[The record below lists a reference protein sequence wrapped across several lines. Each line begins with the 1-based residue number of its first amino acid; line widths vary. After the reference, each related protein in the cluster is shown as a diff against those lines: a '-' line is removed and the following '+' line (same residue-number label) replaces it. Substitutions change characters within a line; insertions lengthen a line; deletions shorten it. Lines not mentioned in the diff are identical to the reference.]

1 MHNESI
7 WLNVPESRV
16 RVEESLEC
24 GVGRICEMHY
34 HDEIE
39 LLLIRKGAVSCVVDG
54 REYPAKAGEVLI
66 VNSRVPHYTLSRENG
81 SRYLLLQFRMGEY
94 REDAFLSDLYAYQIT
109 GQVPARSLTDL
120 TIADA
125 MEKIFLESGNREQ
138 AYNYVIKSCVYL
150 ILARLIRHEILPNP
164 EQSIN
169 RTGIKRLRPVLDYI
183 DKNYAAALS
192 LEEAGAILGLNPSY
206 FCRLFRS
213 VTGSTFTEYLNYV
226 RVRHSEVLLR
236 TTNENITAV
245 STDVG
250 FSSVTYYNRVFKKLM
265 NCTPSVY
272 RLLRYRN
279 I

>member
-1 MHNESI
+1 MYNETI

-16 RVEESLEC
+16 RVEESLENDE
-24 GVGRICEMHY
+24 GRICEMHY
-34 HDEIE
+34 HDETE
-39 LLLIRKGAVSCVVDG
+39 LLLIRSGAVSCIVDG
-54 REYPAKAGEVLI
+54 KEYPANEGEILV
-66 VNSRVPHYTLSRENG
+66 VNSRVPHYTVSKAKG
-81 SRYLLLQFRMGEY
+81 SRYLLFQFRMGEY

-109 GQVPARSLTDL
+109 GQVPARSLTDPA
-120 TIADA
+120 IADA
-125 MEKIFLESGNREQ
+125 MEKILHESDRREQ

-150 ILARLIRHEILPNP
+150 ILANLIRQEVLPNP
-164 EQSIN
+164 EESID

-183 DKNYAAALS
+183 EGNFASPIAL
-192 LEEAGAILGLNPSY
+192 EDAGALLGLNPSY

-236 TTNENITAV
+236 TTNENITSV
-245 STDVG
+245 SMDVG

-272 RLLRYRN
+272 RQLRYRN